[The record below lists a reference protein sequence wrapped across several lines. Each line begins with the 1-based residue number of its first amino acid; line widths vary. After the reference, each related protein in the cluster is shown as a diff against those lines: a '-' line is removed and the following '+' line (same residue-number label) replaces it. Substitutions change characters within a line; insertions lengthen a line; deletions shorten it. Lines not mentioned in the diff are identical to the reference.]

1 MRKYAIYVTAAT
13 LALGSIVWAFRSASE
28 SDQTSETI
36 ILDSLFSENSV
47 AVLTKNKNGKE
58 AKRNHVF
65 RKIYSPSKLDSFSM
79 PSLSSKLLKALDN
92 QLALLQKQPAKRQ
105 IGDLNVSVEDMARVI
120 DLVRHAKSGNMLKS
134 QLKAYQICGDD
145 KRGNVRFTGYYSP
158 IIDARYKRV
167 SGFTHPI
174 YLRSKR
180 KGDLEVVYVSEK
192 QDIQSMRIEGTAYLK
207 FPDGRKQLVAFT
219 GDYERTSSYVNVV
232 EDDDDNQETKKVLAK
247 YAAVFSQKDKITPF
261 GVNYTPLVP
270 DLTIA
275 VDKNFIPLGSILL
288 AQVPIVDEK
297 GNLVRHENRF
307 LLAQDVGCAIKGT
320 GHVDLYMGEGN
331 SAKKKIQYMNKYG
344 KVWLLLP
351 KQPQDMMIAKKM

>member
-13 LALGSIVWAFRSASE
+13 LAIGSLVWTIQSHSE
-28 SDQTSETI
+28 SNQSSETI
-36 ILDSLFSENSV
+36 MLDSLLPENSV
-47 AVLTKNKNGKE
+47 AVLAKNKNGKD

-65 RKIYSPSKLDSFSM
+65 RKIYSPSKLDSLSM

-92 QLALLQKQPAKRQ
+92 QLALLQKQPSKRQ
-105 IGDLNVSVEDMARVI
+105 IGDLQFSVEDLARVI
-120 DLVRHAKSGNMLKS
+120 DLVRHAKTSNALKS
-134 QLKAYQICGDD
+134 QLKAYQICGED

-158 IIDARYKRV
+158 IIEARYKKTAEY
-167 SGFTHPI
+167 THPI
-174 YLRSKR
+174 YLRKR

-192 QDIQSMRIEGTAYLK
+192 QDIKSMRIEGTAYLK

-219 GDYERTSSYVNVV
+219 GDYERTASYVDVV
-232 EDDDDNQETKKVLAK
+232 EDDDDNQEAKKVLAK
-247 YAAVFSQKDKITPF
+247 YAAVFSQKDKATPF

-270 DLTIA
+270 ELTIA

-288 AQVPIVDEK
+288 AQVPIVDDK
-297 GNLVRHENRF
+297 GNLVRHEYRF
-307 LLAQDVGCAIKGT
+307 VLAQDVGGAIKGT

-351 KQPQDMMIAKKM
+351 KQPQDMAIAKKI